1 MIQEP
6 NDILDSGLTRQQ
18 TEIALKKARMAYDI
32 SNNKNRPAGKNY
44 YACLIYKL

>member
-1 MIQEP
+1 LYYLIYS
-6 NDILDSGLTRQQ
+6 NSCISQ

-32 SNNKNRPAGKNY
+32 SNKKNRPAGKNY